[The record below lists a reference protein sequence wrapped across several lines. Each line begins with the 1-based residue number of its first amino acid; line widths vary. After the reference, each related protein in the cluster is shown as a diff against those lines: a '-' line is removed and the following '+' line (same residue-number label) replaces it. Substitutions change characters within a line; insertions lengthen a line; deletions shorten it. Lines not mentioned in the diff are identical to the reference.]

1 MLLVSELIDKRW
13 HDLAFRPFVGEK
25 CALQLCV
32 MLGGCADNKSGRAA
46 IITGPNDM
54 TMIRDKES
62 WSENER
68 GQ

>member
-1 MLLVSELIDKRW
+1 M
-13 HDLAFRPFVGEK
+13 AFRPFVGEK

-32 MLGGCADNKSGRAA
+32 MFGGSGDNKSGRAA

-68 GQ
+68 GR